1 MYVDNLIT
9 GTNSKDAELQVYE
22 QGKQIFKEISMNLG
36 EWGLN
41 SQTLR
46 NSFKKENYFDGTK
59 MKVLGTICNTDD
71 DCIFTPVKGSYKHEI
86 STKRQILKRTASIFD
101 PLGFFN
107 PSILDAKLLL
117 RDLWKMDVE
126 WNRPIEDQYAD
137 RWKDINEDLNA
148 IKEKSFKYLLEIRRL
163 NSYVFAMLPARHTEQ
178 QFIYNHKRM
187 VGQ

>member
-1 MYVDNLIT
+1 
-9 GTNSKDAELQVYE
+9 
-22 QGKQIFKEISMNLG
+22 
-36 EWGLN
+36 
-41 SQTLR
+41 
-46 NSFKKENYFDGTK
+46 
-59 MKVLGTICNTDD
+59 
-71 DCIFTPVKGSYKHEI
+71 
-86 STKRQILKRTASIFD
+86 
-101 PLGFFN
+101 
-107 PSILDAKLLL
+107 
-117 RDLWKMDVE
+117 MDVE